1 MAIDNLPKEGCP
13 SRNSVSIKPSKPVER
28 ENKRL
33 HVALPVKITYWDKDK
48 KPTLEMACTY
58 DISSTGARITSL
70 RCLRQRGEI
79 VTVERG
85 RNKSFCRV
93 VWVGDPNSE
102 LRGQIGLQSVD
113 SSTSMFETELQD
125 VQNAFE
131 PIAEEEVAKPK
142 TKRGENRRRQTRFPV
157 EGVAEIEKPAAGKPV
172 SGSIKDLSEL
182 GCLVQTK
189 EVMIPGTDVKL
200 VLKIANTDLTLK
212 GKVRHS
218 LEMGVGI
225 EFSAIRKGDRQTLKH
240 LLKKLAEQ
248 HGESIEVDVR

>member
-1 MAIDNLPKEGCP
+1 
-13 SRNSVSIKPSKPVER
+13 VSKKPSKPVER
-28 ENKRL
+28 DNKRL
-33 HVALPVKITYWDKDK
+33 HIALPVKITYWDKDK

-70 RCLRQRGEI
+70 RCLRQTGEI

-93 VWVGDPNSE
+93 VWVGDPNSD
-102 LRGQIGLQSVD
+102 LKGQIGLQSVD
-113 SSTSMFETELQD
+113 ASTSMFETELQD
-125 VQNAFE
+125 VENVFE
-131 PIAEEEVAKPK
+131 PIGGDEESPKSK
-142 TKRGENRRRQTRFPV
+142 TKRGENRRRQTRYPV
-157 EGVAEIEKPAAGKPV
+157 EGVAEIEKTAASRPV

-189 EVMIPGTDVKL
+189 EVLIPGTDVKL

-218 LEMGVGI
+218 LEMGAGI
-225 EFSAIRKGDRQTLKH
+225 EFSAIRKGDRQTLRH

>member
-1 MAIDNLPKEGCP
+1 
-13 SRNSVSIKPSKPVER
+13 
-28 ENKRL
+28 
-33 HVALPVKITYWDKDK
+33 
-48 KPTLEMACTY
+48 
-58 DISSTGARITSL
+58 
-70 RCLRQRGEI
+70 
-79 VTVERG
+79 
-85 RNKSFCRV
+85 
-93 VWVGDPNSE
+93 
-102 LRGQIGLQSVD
+102 
-113 SSTSMFETELQD
+113 MFETELQD
-125 VQNAFE
+125 VQNVFE
-131 PIAEEEVAKPK
+131 PMTEQEVEKPK
-142 TKRGENRRRQTRFPV
+142 VKRGENRRRQSRFPV

-172 SGSIKDLSEL
+172 AGSIKDLSEL
-182 GCLVQTK
+182 GCLVQTQ